1 MSGRLESNPL
11 FVGLTR
17 PTLILGVSIVY
28 SMLNMMICTVW
39 FIQTANVYVVPLAV
53 GIHMFGYIMCF
64 KEPLFMELY
73 MKKAGKCNQCPNK
86 SYYGANSY
94 GI

>member
-1 MSGRLESNPL
+1 MSGRLESDPL

-17 PTLILGVSIVY
+17 PTLILGVSILY

-53 GIHMFGYIMCF
+53 SIHLFGYIMCF

-73 MKKAGKCNQCPNK
+73 MNKLGKCNQCPNK